1 MSGTAVN
8 RQQEVVEIVP
18 WDTSL
23 ALCLLK
29 CVRTCLEA
37 AFVRSH
43 SFDVGCG
50 PSQQVLLLGSS
61 VCVCVGK

>member
-8 RQQEVVEIVP
+8 RQQEVVEIIP

-29 CVRTCLEA
+29 CVRTCLEPA
-37 AFVRSH
+37 LLRICSC
-43 SFDVGCG
+43 DVGCG
-50 PSQQVLLLGSS
+50 PSQQVLLLASS
-61 VCVCVGK
+61 VCVGK